1 LNSREMLVATQA
13 LVSIFVIIL
22 IRNEKLDYQN
32 METP

>member
-22 IRNEKLDYQN
+22 IRNGKLDY
-32 METP
+32 